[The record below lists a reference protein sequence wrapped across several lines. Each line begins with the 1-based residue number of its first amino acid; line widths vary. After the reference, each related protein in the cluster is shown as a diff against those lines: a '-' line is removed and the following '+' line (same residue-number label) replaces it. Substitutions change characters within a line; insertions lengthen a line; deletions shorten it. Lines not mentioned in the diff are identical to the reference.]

1 MKLIVIILAVLMTIG
16 LQAQERHT
24 DVNQSPYFQVISE
37 NTEVENFPLLKTN
50 TEVNITGPIA
60 DVKVTQTYKNGGK
73 EPIEAIYV
81 FPASTRTA
89 VYAMQM
95 KIGNRIIEAEIQ
107 EKKKARQTYEKAK
120 AEGKRTSL
128 LEQHRPNV
136 FQMNVGNI
144 MPGDV
149 IEVILQYNE
158 FLIPEEQV
166 YEFVYPTV
174 VGPRFSDPEHAN
186 EKSVFTK
193 TPYSKEGKESSYDF
207 GLSLELNAGMQIK
220 ECLSPS
226 HEVDIAYPGVNNAT
240 VKLQES
246 EKKGGNRD
254 FIFRYK
260 LANNEIA
267 KGTFLYNHGDEQFFL
282 TMIQPPAN
290 ISEEEIPAREYIF
303 VMDVSGSMRGF
314 PLNVS
319 KRLMKNLVSN
329 LRPIDKFNVMLF
341 SGGSTVMANLSMI
354 ANEKN
359 LEKAV
364 RFIDDQNAGGG
375 TRLLPAIERANTLP
389 TSDDVLSRSIV
400 IVTDGYVHVERE
412 TMEYI
417 HDNLGTS
424 NFFSFGIG
432 SSVNRHLIEGIAHA
446 GRGEAFVV
454 TEEKYATPIADK
466 FRKYIQTPVLTNI
479 KVSFNDFDAY
489 DVIPN
494 NIPDLLAERPL
505 YIFGKYRGNAKG
517 HIEICGEQG
526 NKAYTEHIEM
536 KKQVATMNN
545 SPIRYLWAREKI
557 RYIDDLSGMR
567 QNQEG
572 DKELTELGLK
582 YNLLTRNT
590 SFVAVEEEIV
600 NNNSDQLKKVKQTLP
615 LPQGVTN
622 HAIGFE
628 LAVEGVQDSE
638 AAKTEQ
644 AVFAHV
650 QGNANKSFKQAI
662 KQLIEQKIIF
672 NEEEKQFLNHNTIII
687 QYNAEIDTWSIS
699 GKNQSLNHAFI
710 KQLEKVLND
719 LMIDNKNTFT
729 INISLLWI

>member
-1 MKLIVIILAVLMTIG
+1 MKLSVIILAILMSLG
-16 LQAQERHT
+16 VQAQEANL
-24 DVNQSPYFQVISE
+24 NQSPYFQVISE
-37 NTEVENFPLLKTN
+37 STTVENFPLLSTN

-60 DVKVTQTYKNGGK
+60 DVKVTQTYKNDGQ
-73 EPIEAIYV
+73 EAIEAIYV
-81 FPASTRTA
+81 FPASTRSA

-95 KIGNRIIEAEIQ
+95 KIGDRIIEAEIQ

-120 AEGKRTSL
+120 SEGKRTSL

-136 FQMNVGNI
+136 FQMKVGNI

-174 VGPRFSDPEHAN
+174 VGPRYSDPEHAN
-186 EKSVFTK
+186 EKSAFTK
-193 TPYSKEGKESSYDF
+193 TPYTKEGEDPSYDF
-207 GLSLELNAGMQIK
+207 GLSLELNAGMPIK
-220 ECLSPS
+220 ECISPS
-226 HEVDIAYPGVNNAT
+226 HKVDIAFPGVNNAT
-240 VKLQES
+240 IQLKGS

-254 FIFRYK
+254 FIFQYK
-260 LANNEIA
+260 LANDEIA

-282 TMIQPPAN
+282 TMIQPPSN

-341 SGGSTVMANLSMI
+341 SGGSKVMANLSMI
-354 ANEKN
+354 ANDEN
-359 LEKAV
+359 LQKAV
-364 RFIDDQNAGGG
+364 HFIDDQNAGGG
-375 TRLLPAIERANTLP
+375 TNLLPAIERANTLP
-389 TSDDVLSRSIV
+389 SSEDVLSRSIV

-417 HDNLGTS
+417 HNNLGTS

-432 SSVNRHLIEGIAHA
+432 SSVNRHLIDGIAHA

-454 TEEKYATPIADK
+454 TEEKYATPTAEK

-479 KVSFNDFDAY
+479 KVSFNDFEAY
-489 DVIPN
+489 DVIPSN
-494 NIPDLLAERPL
+494 MPDLLAERPL
-505 YIFGKYRGNAKG
+505 YLFGKYKGTAKG

-526 NKAYTEHIEM
+526 NKAYTEHIVMNE
-536 KKQVATMNN
+536 QVASMANA
-545 SPIRYLWAREKI
+545 PIRYLWAREKI
-557 RYIDDLSGMR
+557 RYIDDLNGAR

-572 DKELTELGLK
+572 DRELTELGLK

-590 SFVAVEEEIV
+590 SFVAVEEEIA
-600 NNNSDQLKKVKQTLP
+600 NNNTKGMKKVKQPLP
-615 LPQGVTN
+615 LPQGVSN

-628 LAVEGVQDSE
+628 LAVEGIEEVGMRKKAQ
-638 AAKTEQ
+638 T
-644 AVFAHV
+644 VFAHIE
-650 QGNANKSFKQAI
+650 GDAAISFQKEV
-662 KQLIEQKIIF
+662 KKLMEQKIMF
-672 NEEEKQFLNHNTIII
+672 DEAEKQFLNHNTVIVK
-687 QYNAEIDTWSIS
+687 YNANTQTWNITS
-699 GKNQSLNHAFI
+699 KNQNLSSAFI
-710 KQLEKVLND
+710 AQLEQVLNELLTND
-719 LMIDNKNTFT
+719 KNTFT
-729 INISLLWI
+729 LNISLLWI